1 MIFNSSDY
9 HLANTVITFIIK
21 YNIIYNIIRNG
32 ALFTQITDLHQHIQE
47 TYGHE
52 VTITNNLKNNK
63 IKANIVIFRK

>member
-21 YNIIYNIIRNG
+21 YDIIYNIIRNG
-32 ALFTQITDLHQHIQE
+32 ALFTLITDLYQYIQE

-63 IKANIVIFRK
+63 IKANIVIFRE

>member
-9 HLANTVITFIIK
+9 HLANTIITFIIK
-21 YNIIYNIIRNG
+21 YDIIYNIIRNG
-32 ALFTQITDLHQHIQE
+32 ALFTLITDLYQYIQE

-63 IKANIVIFRK
+63 IKANIVIFRE

>member
-21 YNIIYNIIRNG
+21 YDIIYNIIRNG
-32 ALFTQITDLHQHIQE
+32 ALFTLITDLYQYIQE